1 MPNPN
6 EARSLANL
14 SPQQRQRPI
23 LGSTWTV
30 PAERSK
36 YPRTLAQQ
44 ESAPWP
50 WQVEEALG
58 DLLNAS
64 RPTHWVGEP
73 PGRGSDREQRWL
85 AAAMTMPWKTD
96 VEAGLFVEATQICSH
111 FKTMAV
117 MGRWRQIALNPAMPN
132 AAVAVVAGLPAAMRL
147 WDDPRSQA
155 IGQVITLDLLR
166 AAPNKDLKERAAYGL
181 QSMREVF
188 SGGKDMKR
196 PEPSTSIVAVSKM
209 AMDANNGDA
218 WTRLYVYAY
227 SACEALDNSPIQ
239 VNRRMDPNSPEVQ
252 ARLSTFNQWVA
263 ANAGMLAAAA
273 DREKA
278 DLEAVRAAMR
288 K

>member
-1 MPNPN
+1 MRQSRLSRG
-6 EARSLANL
+6 AR
-14 SPQQRQRPI
+14 
-23 LGSTWTV
+23 
-30 PAERSK
+30 
-36 YPRTLAQQ
+36 
-44 ESAPWP
+44 
-50 WQVEEALG
+50 G
-58 DLLNAS
+58 DA
-64 RPTHWVGEP
+64 
-73 PGRGSDREQRWL
+73 
-85 AAAMTMPWKTD
+85 
-96 VEAGLFVEATQICSH
+96 
-111 FKTMAV
+111 
-117 MGRWRQIALNPAMPN
+117 
-132 AAVAVVAGLPAAMRL
+132 L